1 MGDFAIL
8 FTISKAFTRRNVNA
22 KNGVKTFFGANYGEK
37 KSIYMTIESLPTG
50 IFFFWPTL
58 NN

>member
-22 KNGVKTFFGANYGEK
+22 KNGVKTFFGANYGGK
-37 KSIYMTIESLPTG
+37 KIDLYDY
-50 IFFFWPTL
+50 
-58 NN
+58 